1 MSVGLIDWIF
11 QNVDPK
17 TLDRPEVLNYLK
29 YLNEITG
36 QETSIDRIVKYFS
49 YKISLEQR
57 LVQLD
62 KELFNAN
69 KPLS

>member
-17 TLDRPEVLNYLK
+17 TLDRHEVLNYLK